1 MRPMDASRGS
11 FRLPGPVH
19 LPCFA
24 RWRDQP
30 GATGQPLWYST
41 KSPRPCRISRVSAF
55 VQASGW
61 RVGRVFCL
69 CQRASHCALLRAIRG
84 WPVGNEG
91 AAPTHFA
98 RPDLAT
104 ASTTATSQ
112 RAQTE
117 TRAACSIT
125 SGSARTA
132 RRTRLRSSAPSMARP
147 LARHRNPRCD
157 AAGMG
162 RAPPKPSS
170 GITIGGPLSRAGCV
184 PLHAAPPNVPRR
196 CGAVETGMY
205 PIMCRH

>member
-1 MRPMDASRGS
+1 MWRHEAYG
-11 FRLPGPVH
+11 RLTGELPSTRTGP
-19 LPCFA
+19 
-24 RWRDQP
+24 
-30 GATGQPLWYST
+30 ST
-41 KSPRPCRISRVSAF
+41 LLCP
-55 VQASGW
+55 
-61 RVGRVFCL
+61 VGRPARHH
-69 CQRASHCALLRAIRG
+69 RAAPLVQYEVAETLPYQQGLGVCAGHCALLRAIRG

-132 RRTRLRSSAPSMARP
+132 RRTRLRSSAPSMAGP